1 MPSPATEGERGWEGT
16 LSGERVERRLTA
28 LLAAD
33 VAGYSR
39 LMGADAEGTLAAP
52 KAIQRE
58 LVDPWIVEHRGPPC
72 RDDHGGRDS
81 DAAGR
86 CRERWIRK
94 RRNRVAV
101 AATGAAGTSPSGA
114 LGMMSTPPPRD
125 HRLYARGNALSKA
138 SGPAVDQRSQRRF
151 TPGCDKV
158 PSRRDPACNR
168 TLHPICD
175 HDPEGARDT
184 AARDDIDLGSETF
197 KGEHRAKLNSAESQ
211 VVKGNAGIWRI
222 SIDGFCASLLFT
234 LSWPCFRAS
243 PWE

>member
-39 LMGADAEGTLAAP
+39 LMGADVEGTLAAP
-52 KAIQRE
+52 KAIRRE

-72 RDDHGGRDS
+72 RDDHGGRDA

-101 AATGAAGTSPSGA
+101 AATGTAGTSPFLVA
-114 LGMMSTPPPRD
+114 KR
-125 HRLYARGNALSKA
+125 SKA
-138 SGPAVDQRSQRRF
+138 SIG
-151 TPGCDKV
+151 
-158 PSRRDPACNR
+158 
-168 TLHPICD
+168 
-175 HDPEGARDT
+175 
-184 AARDDIDLGSETF
+184 
-197 KGEHRAKLNSAESQ
+197 LN
-211 VVKGNAGIWRI
+211 
-222 SIDGFCASLLFT
+222 
-234 LSWPCFRAS
+234 
-243 PWE
+243 

>member
-1 MPSPATEGERGWEGT
+1 MSAA
-16 LSGERVERRLTA
+16 RVERRLA
-28 LLAAD
+28 AILAAD

-39 LMGADAEGTLAAP
+39 LIGADAEGTLATP
-52 KAIQRE
+52 KAIRRE

-72 RDDHGGRDS
+72 RDDHGGRDA

-101 AATGAAGTSPSGA
+101 AATGTAGTSHSGA

-125 HRLYARGNALSKA
+125 HRLYARGNALRRPVRLWISTVN
-138 SGPAVDQRSQRRF
+138 GSQRRF
-151 TPGCDKV
+151 TPAYDKV
-158 PSRRDPACNR
+158 PSRRDPARNR

-197 KGEHRAKLNSAESQ
+197 KGEHRAKLNSAESRF
-211 VVKGNAGIWRI
+211 VNGNAGIWRI

-234 LSWPCFRAS
+234 LSWPCFWAS